1 MPRWQAWLGR
11 WAGLR
16 SAVTRLQAERN
27 LWREEPEQALGEAL
41 AEADAQWLALQSEAE
56 AESDAESEDERSWR
70 AAALMAGSA
79 LDRLRPYTIPAKY
92 LDIPPLRG
100 AEDALLDFLGSE
112 TGLVFNFL
120 SKVEPLSDAGRSFW
134 QAELYLR
141 RFDEVAGKTE
151 VKEAAVEAK
160 EKIEAETEGMQE
172 AIRGS
177 VLLARQ
183 NFISAARF
191 GYFLRRGK
199 QRLEL
204 ERKLG
209 GGQTSLSNWLGSLKP
224 NDAVELARAATREAQ
239 RAVQHHANELFGSEM
254 ELLKQLD
261 YGPDSVAQLEM
272 SDESRRRL
280 SLEAAAFGS
289 ALFDAED
296 AASKRYRQA

>member
-1 MPRWQAWLGR
+1 
-11 WAGLR
+11 
-16 SAVTRLQAERN
+16 
-27 LWREEPEQALGEAL
+27 EPEQALGEAL
-41 AEADAQWLALQSEAE
+41 AEADAQWLALQSEARE
-56 AESDAESEDERSWR
+56 RGIGGSTIYGNCKHLPALQTALCQRSWR

-209 GGQTSLSNWLGSLKP
+209 GGK
-224 NDAVELARAATREAQ
+224 A
-239 RAVQHHANELFGSEM
+239 
-254 ELLKQLD
+254 
-261 YGPDSVAQLEM
+261 
-272 SDESRRRL
+272 
-280 SLEAAAFGS
+280 
-289 ALFDAED
+289 
-296 AASKRYRQA
+296 

>member
-1 MPRWQAWLGR
+1 MALRHGVRLCLVLAVLAMPRWQAWLGR

-27 LWREEPEQALGEAL
+27 VWREEPEQALGKAL

-100 AEDALLDFLGSE
+100 AEDALLDFLSSDA
-112 TGLVFNFL
+112 GLVFNFL

-224 NDAVELARAATREAQ
+224 NDAVELARAAGA
-239 RAVQHHANELFGSEM
+239 
-254 ELLKQLD
+254 
-261 YGPDSVAQLEM
+261 
-272 SDESRRRL
+272 
-280 SLEAAAFGS
+280 
-289 ALFDAED
+289 
-296 AASKRYRQA
+296 